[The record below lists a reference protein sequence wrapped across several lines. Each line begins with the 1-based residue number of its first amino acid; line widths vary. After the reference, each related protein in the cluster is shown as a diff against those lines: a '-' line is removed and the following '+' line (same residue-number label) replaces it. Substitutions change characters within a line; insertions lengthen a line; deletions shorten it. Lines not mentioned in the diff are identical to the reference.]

1 LRAGSDPDRRGHD
14 EGASEG
20 AIGGRRH
27 KGTTSW
33 CHRLVTTRTAADMHG
48 IRQICTTLGLAAMAV
63 LGATTDAAAQATA
76 PTTTPAAG
84 VSLTATRADLEAA
97 LQQSGISKAQAAAIR
112 TRLRDGD
119 LLPGDRVALM
129 VEGEEALTDTFIVRP
144 TRTLT
149 LPSIPEEISVK
160 GVLRSELDA
169 HMTREIGKYIR
180 DPRVEAIALIRV
192 AVMGQVAQPGFY
204 NLPPE
209 TIASD
214 VVMLAGGPSGSADLR
229 KTVIRRNGVEV
240 ASKDDV
246 AAALDKGVSID
257 QMNLQGGDE
266 VVVGKASAGILGI
279 MPYIGA
285 VTGVIWAVTRIA
297 D

>member
-1 LRAGSDPDRRGHD
+1 MNGF
-14 EGASEG
+14 
-20 AIGGRRH
+20 
-27 KGTTSW
+27 
-33 CHRLVTTRTAADMHG
+33 
-48 IRQICTTLGLAAMAV
+48 RQICTTLGLAAIAA
-63 LGATTDAAAQATA
+63 LGSSTDAAAQATA
-76 PTTTPAAG
+76 PSPGAPAKG

-97 LQQSGISKAQAAAIR
+97 LRSGGSKEQTETIR
-112 TRLRDGD
+112 RRLSDGD

-149 LPSIPEEISVK
+149 LPAIPEEISVK

-169 HMTREIGKYIR
+169 HMTRELGKYIR
-180 DPRVEAIALIRV
+180 NPRVEAVALIRV

-214 VVMLAGGPSGSADLR
+214 VVMLAGGPSGTADLR
-229 KTVIRRNGVEV
+229 KTVIRRNGVEI
-240 ASKDDV
+240 ASKSDV
-246 AAALDKGVSID
+246 AGALDKGVSID

-266 VVVGKASAGILGI
+266 VVVGKASTGILGI

-285 VTGVIWAVTRIA
+285 VSGVIWAVTRIA